1 MIYKHILVAVAL
13 SEDSPKLVKRAS
25 QLASALNSRM
35 SLVYIDVNY
44 AELYTGLI
52 DINIAETQARVNEE
66 ARNQLQELADNIDY
80 PIAHTFVG
88 SGDLSQE
95 IKAVVEEHNIDLVV
109 CGHHQDFWSKLLSS
123 SNDLI
128 NNAPTD
134 LLVVPADKS
143 TEETDK

>member
-13 SEDSPKLVKRAS
+13 SEDSPKLIKRTAK
-25 QLASALNSRM
+25 LAAALNSKL
-35 SLVYIDVNY
+35 SLIYIDVNY

-52 DINIAETQARVNEE
+52 DINLVETQARVNEE
-66 ARNQLQELADNIDY
+66 AKKQLQELADEIDY
-80 PIAHTFVG
+80 PITHTFVG

-95 IKAVVEEHNIDLVV
+95 INAVVEEHNIDLMV

-128 NNAPTD
+128 NNAAVD
-134 LLVVPADKS
+134 LLVVPVEKYQD
-143 TEETDK
+143 EE